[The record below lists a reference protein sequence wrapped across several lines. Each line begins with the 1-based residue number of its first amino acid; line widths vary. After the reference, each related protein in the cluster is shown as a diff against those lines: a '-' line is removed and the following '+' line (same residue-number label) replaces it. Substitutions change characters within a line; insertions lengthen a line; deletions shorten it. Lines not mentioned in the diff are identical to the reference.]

1 MNLHSYIT
9 LTGKLHIEKFDEN
22 NNLVE
27 AIDVPNLVVSI
38 GKEHVAERMVSDTE
52 SKMSHMAI
60 GSGLTVPATGNTT
73 LGTELGR
80 VSLLS
85 SIRSGSNVTYTATFG
100 AGVGTGAITEAGIF
114 NDSASGSMLCRT
126 TFPVITKD
134 AAQTIAISWTVTVG

>member
-22 NNLVE
+22 HNLIEEV
-27 AIDVPNLVVSI
+27 DVPNLVVTV
-38 GKEHVAERMVSDTE
+38 GKEHVAQRMISDSE

-60 GSGLTVPATGNTT
+60 GSGLTAPAANNST

-80 VSLLS
+80 VVLLS
-85 SIRSGSNVTYTATFG
+85 SIRTGSNVTYTATFG

-114 NDSASGSMLCRT
+114 NDSTAGTMLCRT

-134 AAQTIAISWTVTVG
+134 GAQTIAISWTVTVG